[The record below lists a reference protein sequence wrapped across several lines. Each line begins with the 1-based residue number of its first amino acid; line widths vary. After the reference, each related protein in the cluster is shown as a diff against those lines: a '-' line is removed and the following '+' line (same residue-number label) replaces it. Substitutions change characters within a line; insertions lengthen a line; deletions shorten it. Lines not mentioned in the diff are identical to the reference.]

1 MDVDVRDILRRV
13 VRADLEARR
22 TLASHESAKARVIT
36 IEETYD
42 RLGKLSLRQDDLIR
56 QALRGIENSLYRSA
70 IVMAWAA
77 FMDFAEEK
85 LAWKRF
91 KALNAS
97 YPDWKVADID
107 DLRDK
112 RSDYQIIEALRA
124 TKLCTKNEMKSIH
137 GLLSVRNESAHPSA
151 FLPDLNR
158 VLGFVSDVLHRI
170 EIMRPKQPTARK

>member
-1 MDVDVRDILRRV
+1 MEDVRDLLRRV
-13 VRADLEARR
+13 VRADIDARR
-22 TLASHESAKARVIT
+22 ILTTHESAIDRVIT
-36 IEETYD
+36 IEETYN
-42 RLGKLSLRQDDLIR
+42 RLAKLSLRQDDLMR
-56 QALRGIENSLYRSA
+56 QALRAIENALNRSA

-85 LAWKRF
+85 LATKKF

-97 YPDWKVADID
+97 YPDWKITDLD

-112 RSDYQIIEALRA
+112 KPDYQIVEALRV

-137 GLLSVRNESAHPSA
+137 GLLSIRNESAHPSA

-158 VLGFVSDVLHRI
+158 ALGFVSDILHRI
-170 EIMRPKQPTARK
+170 EIMQPKQPTPRK

>member
-1 MDVDVRDILRRV
+1 MDVRELLHRV

-22 TLASHESAKARVIT
+22 ILASHESAEARVIT

-42 RLGKLSLRQDDLIR
+42 RLGKLSIRQDDLIR
-56 QALRGIENSLYRSA
+56 QALRGIENALYRSA

-85 LAWKRF
+85 LSSNKF

-97 YPDWKVADID
+97 YPDWKITDLD

-112 RSDYQIIEALRA
+112 KPDHQIVEALRV

-158 VLGFVSDVLHRI
+158 ALGFVSEILHRI
-170 EIMRPKQPTARK
+170 EIMQPKKPSKRK